1 MAHLVAKQG
10 LNIVLVARNKVKLE
24 AVRRELLE
32 KFPNVQVDVVVFD
45 MATKMGEQPNSLTR
59 IREVCHEI
67 TNTRDISLLFHFA
80 GITEV
85 GAYFDLPPALIR
97 DIIEIKCVSY
107 PLMTRFIGETMI
119 KRGKRSGIV
128 HCASV
133 ATVVPSIPHYQVGG
147 CTQWFNHFLLKSIG
161 WEYSNSLDCLV
172 LRLGHVSSQMTGY
185 DDPNE
190 LGTCTPQQA
199 AEGVLRDL
207 GHEDSTF
214 GHQRHD
220 VLWSWINMVMTYVA
234 PERLQQLFMSN
245 KLQRH
250 KRIIKEKMAREGG
263 TVYNAVYY
271 Q

>member
-1 MAHLVAKQG
+1 MCILSPYDTFHWGNHDKTREE
-10 LNIVLVARNKVKLE
+10 VLFKKVYLYLALAIEPWKY
-24 AVRRELLE
+24 
-32 KFPNVQVDVVVFD
+32 
-45 MATKMGEQPNSLTR
+45 SSW
-59 IREVCHEI
+59 C
-67 TNTRDISLLFHFA
+67 
-80 GITEV
+80 
-85 GAYFDLPPALIR
+85 YF
-97 DIIEIKCVSY
+97 
-107 PLMTRFIGETMI
+107 
-119 KRGKRSGIV
+119 RSGIV